1 MEITKPEREIDDI
14 SDRRNK
20 NEETFFKKPGQIR
33 VRLFVKTTGEDISDS
48 VAGLKVEKSG
58 DGAGGEGECGENGV

>member
-1 MEITKPEREIDDI
+1 LRVAWKLPNLREREIDDI

-33 VRLFVKTTGEDISDS
+33 VRLFVKT
-48 VAGLKVEKSG
+48 
-58 DGAGGEGECGENGV
+58 AGGDLGYFRFRSRPES